1 LSLKF
6 QPFRVCSETNPAM
19 PSTTPAETSKCDED
33 VGSNSDETDAKSDEG
48 KTVMHFDSKDL
59 ILQFTK
65 LNVTTESTK
74 QATSQQ
80 KRHISS
86 PTSSNVTTIKVNKNW
101 RFKAKSDS
109 LQRPFVLRPS
119 KLSSLAR
126 KDRGEALFREF
137 SVECS
142 KELDSIATASPHTT
156 SSSTSHF
163 NSKRHTT
170 SGKKKCG
177 DVLLSPMTSHHNHH
191 ACQKRRKASSC
202 AEQARQLSQDELDE
216 TIDILADF
224 LEESVV
230 FPKKMSYMA
239 ELMYTWLSSMVASYQ
254 LNSLRCTFLSKCV
267 NLFSVFFSVD
277 HF

>member
-1 LSLKF
+1 
-6 QPFRVCSETNPAM
+6 M
-19 PSTTPAETSKCDED
+19 PSTTLAETSKCDED
-33 VGSNSDETDAKSDEG
+33 SSGSNSDETDAKSDEG

-65 LNVTTESTK
+65 MNVTPESAK

-80 KRHISS
+80 QQRHISS
-86 PTSSNVTTIKVNKNW
+86 PPSSSVTTKKVNKNW

-109 LQRPFVLRPS
+109 IQRPFVLRPS

-142 KELDSIATASPHTT
+142 KELDSIATASSPLTT
-156 SSSTSHF
+156 PSSST
-163 NSKRHTT
+163 SKRHTT
-170 SGKKKCG
+170 SGKKKCKNS
-177 DVLLSPMTSHHNHH
+177 DVTISPMTSHHHH
-191 ACQKRRKASSC
+191 HHTCQKRRKASSC

-239 ELMYTWLSSMVASYQ
+239 ELMYT
-254 LNSLRCTFLSKCV
+254 
-267 NLFSVFFSVD
+267 
-277 HF
+277 